1 MSAKE
6 ATPIS
11 INKTPH
17 IVIVAPDNG
26 RITDLLAELADRV
39 SARLTLVDT
48 INDARMAIKA
58 LNPEI
63 VIADHRLEDGYG
75 MDLVPRDGAK
85 HYQVILLK
93 ETLEMDRVLLAL
105 RLGVADIFVHPIDG
119 YLVVDAVER
128 LCKRERVRR
137 RDTLRQSRLRGL
149 SSKLIKDRRVLRQ
162 RVDLICNDIVHA
174 YRHLA
179 EKVVGSPDWT
189 PPVEEER
196 PTRERY

>member
-11 INKTPH
+11 INQTPQ
-17 IVIVAPDNG
+17 IVIAAPDSG
-26 RITDLLAELADRV
+26 RITELLAELADRIH
-39 SARLTLVDT
+39 ARLTLVDT
-48 INDARMAIKA
+48 IYDARLAIKA

-63 VIADHRLEDGYG
+63 VIADHRLEDGFG
-75 MDLVPRDGAK
+75 MDLVPRDDSQR
-85 HYQVILLK
+85 YRVILLK

-105 RLGVADIFVHPIDG
+105 RLGVADIFVHPIEGD
-119 YLVVDAVER
+119 LVVEAVER

-137 RDTLRQSRLRGL
+137 RNALRQSRLRGL

-179 EKVVGSPDWT
+179 EKVVGSPDWS
-189 PPVEEER
+189 PPVEDEQ

>member
-1 MSAKE
+1 MLRFFVNGFFC
-6 ATPIS
+6 TILRM
-11 INKTPH
+11 INRQRG
-17 IVIVAPDNG
+17 G
-26 RITDLLAELADRV
+26 RVCVLVCVFRRV
-39 SARLTLVDT
+39 R
-48 INDARMAIKA
+48 N
-58 LNPEI
+58 
-63 VIADHRLEDGYG
+63 G

-119 YLVVDAVER
+119 DLVVDAVER

-137 RDTLRQSRLRGL
+137 RDVLRQSRLRGL

-179 EKVVGSPDWT
+179 EKVVDSPDWT